1 MSWLTGLAGKAEE
14 LLNKVDQS
22 AASAL
27 HITDDENAQSMPVP
41 NIVQHTE
48 ASSQMSN
55 AGKLSSTAFPQS
67 WTAPSAMS
75 VSGSVP
81 TNLNRMATA
90 GIPRSNNKPAA
101 VPTPVTTTA
110 PTTTVK
116 NGNKKDTDA
125 ELFEFLNSDS
135 PVAGRKRLLVQQPPG
150 RGHSRQSSASSTT
163 SGKSSRTPPDTF
175 NAASADVLDDG
186 SGMLC
191 VLRRDYV
198 RLHMF
203 LFIPIFAA
211 AAKDGL
217 RDVIYLVI
225 TVEVHVLRHLCL

>member
-27 HITDDENAQSMPVP
+27 HTTDDGNAQSMPVP
-41 NIVQHTE
+41 NIVKHTE
-48 ASSQMSN
+48 ASQMSN
-55 AGKLSSTAFPQS
+55 TNKLSSTAFPQS
-67 WTAPSAMS
+67 WAAPSTMS

-81 TNLNRMATA
+81 SNLNRMAGNTK
-90 GIPRSNNKPAA
+90 SNNKPTA
-101 VPTPVTTTA
+101 VPPPVTTTA
-110 PTTTVK
+110 PTATVK

-135 PVAGRKRLLVQQPPG
+135 PVAGRKRLLVQQPAG

-163 SGKSSRTPPDTF
+163 SGKSSRTPPDTV
-175 NAASADVLDDG
+175 NAAGGDAMDDG

-191 VLRRDYV
+191 VLCRDYIHCDCLRCSRHAMNGNAAHV
-198 RLHMF
+198 NVF
-203 LFIPIFAA
+203 L
-211 AAKDGL
+211 
-217 RDVIYLVI
+217 
-225 TVEVHVLRHLCL
+225 